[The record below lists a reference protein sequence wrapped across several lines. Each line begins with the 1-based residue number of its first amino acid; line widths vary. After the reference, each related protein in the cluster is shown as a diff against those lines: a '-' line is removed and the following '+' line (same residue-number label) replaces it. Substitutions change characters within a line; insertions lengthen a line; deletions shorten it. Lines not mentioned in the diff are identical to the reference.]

1 MNRRDLGVVKAL
13 NSGSQCSFVAIVIAN
28 GPLDGAGEVKVRGAA
43 HVARS
48 IFQLLV
54 QDFLIA
60 CGVQVLLVVKNA
72 GLAVACLSG
81 CCRREQ
87 WH

>member
-13 NSGSQCSFVAIVIAN
+13 YSGSQCSFVAIVIAN
-28 GPLDGAGEVKVRGAA
+28 RPLDGAGEVKVRGAA

-54 QDFLIA
+54 QNLLIA
-60 CGVQVLLVVKNA
+60 CSVQILLAVKNA
-72 GLAVACLSG
+72 GFAFACLSG